1 MTDILNRLLTLSAEN
16 EVVEFKEAK
25 TQYDKDKLGQYFS
38 ALSNEANLKNT
49 ENAWLVLGVK
59 NDRTIVSTIIND
71 NQLNEYKN
79 ELAQHTSPRL
89 SFDKTERVEKDGK
102 TVILCKIPAAPQ
114 GQPVSWKGH
123 YYGRN
128 GESLGA
134 LSDREF
140 DIIRMQNKAFDW
152 SAQII
157 HAATLA
163 DLSKEAI
170 DFARKQYIEKN
181 KKNGQEILQWD
192 DDTFLNKAKV
202 TIQGKITRAAILL
215 LGKPESDHFISP
227 AQAKISWILRDKD
240 NIEKDYAHFS
250 CPLILAVNE
259 VKDKIRNLKY
269 RYIKDDSLFPDEV
282 DQFDPYIIRES
293 LNNCIAHQD
302 YTLNGKINV
311 VEREDAMLTFSNA
324 GSFIPESVERVIKSD
339 APESRYRNP
348 FLANAML
355 NLNMIDTTGSGIKRM
370 FVIQRKK
377 FFPLPD
383 YDLSK
388 NKVQVTIIG
397 RVLDMKYAIKL
408 AQMPDLSLGE
418 IILLDKI
425 VKSKSITDDEAKG
438 LKVKGLIEGRKPNYY
453 ISSSVADVTGEKAT
467 YIKQRGFKDEHYKRM
482 ILEYIRQYG
491 HASKKDIHELI
502 LDLLP
507 SVLDKKKK
515 ENKIRNIVYAM
526 SKKDKTIENQGTKRN
541 SVWVL
546 SLSKKDN

>member
-1 MTDILNRLLTLSAEN
+1 MMEILNKLLALSAEN

-25 TQYDKDKLGQYFS
+25 TQYDKNKLGQYFS
-38 ALSNEANLKNT
+38 ALSNEANLKNV

-59 NDRTIVSTIIND
+59 NDRTIVGTIIND

-79 ELAQHTSPRL
+79 ELTQHTSPRL
-89 SFDKTERVEKDGK
+89 SFDKTERIEKNGK

-140 DIIRMQNKAFDW
+140 DIIRIQNRSFDW

-157 HAATLA
+157 PAAILD

-181 KKNGQEILQWD
+181 KKNEQEILQWD
-192 DDTFLNKAKV
+192 DTTFLNKAKV

-240 NIEKDYAHFS
+240 NIEKDYAHFG
-250 CPLILAVNE
+250 CPFILAVNE
-259 VKDKIRNLKY
+259 VKDKVRNLKY

-408 AQMPDLSLGE
+408 AQMPDLSLDE
-418 IILLDKI
+418 IMLLDKI
-425 VKSKSITDDEAKG
+425 AKQKKLSGEEAKS
-438 LKVKGLIEGRKPNYY
+438 LKAKHLIEGRKPNYFISANVANATDEKEKY
-453 ISSSVADVTGEKAT
+453 IRM
-467 YIKQRGFKDEHYKRM
+467 RGFKDDHYKKM
-482 ILEYIRQYG
+482 ILDYIDEYG
-491 HASKKDIHELI
+491 SASKANIDQLLLDI
-502 LDLLP
+502 LP
-507 SVLDKKKK
+507 AVLDEKQKH
-515 ENKIRNIVYAM
+515 NKIHNILYAL
-526 SKKDKTIENQGTKRN
+526 SGKEKKIKNIGTNRYPKWMK
-541 SVWVL
+541 V
-546 SLSKKDN
+546 

>member
-1 MTDILNRLLTLSAEN
+1 
-16 EVVEFKEAK
+16 
-25 TQYDKDKLGQYFS
+25 
-38 ALSNEANLKNT
+38 
-49 ENAWLVLGVK
+49 
-59 NDRTIVSTIIND
+59 
-71 NQLNEYKN
+71 
-79 ELAQHTSPRL
+79 
-89 SFDKTERVEKDGK
+89 
-102 TVILCKIPAAPQ
+102 
-114 GQPVSWKGH
+114 
-123 YYGRN
+123 
-128 GESLGA
+128 
-134 LSDREF
+134 
-140 DIIRMQNKAFDW
+140 
-152 SAQII
+152 
-157 HAATLA
+157 
-163 DLSKEAI
+163 
-170 DFARKQYIEKN
+170 
-181 KKNGQEILQWD
+181 
-192 DDTFLNKAKV
+192 
-202 TIQGKITRAAILL
+202 
-215 LGKPESDHFISP
+215 
-227 AQAKISWILRDKD
+227 
-240 NIEKDYAHFS
+240 
-250 CPLILAVNE
+250 
-259 VKDKIRNLKY
+259 
-269 RYIKDDSLFPDEV
+269 
-282 DQFDPYIIRES
+282 
-293 LNNCIAHQD
+293 
-302 YTLNGKINV
+302 
-311 VEREDAMLTFSNA
+311 
-324 GSFIPESVERVIKSD
+324 
-339 APESRYRNP
+339 
-348 FLANAML
+348 LANAML

-408 AQMPDLSLGE
+408 AQMPDLALGE

>member
-1 MTDILNRLLTLSAEN
+1 MTDILNKLLTLSAEN

-59 NDRTIVSTIIND
+59 NDRTIVGTIIND

-114 GQPVSWKGH
+114 GHPVSWKGH

-140 DIIRMQNKAFDW
+140 DIIRVQNKALDW

-157 HAATLA
+157 PIATLA

-181 KKNGQEILQWD
+181 KKNEQEILQWD
-192 DDTFLNKAKV
+192 DVTFLNKAKV
-202 TIQGKITRAAILL
+202 TIQNKVTRTAILL
-215 LGKPESDHFISP
+215 LGKPESDHFINP

-240 NIEKDYAHFS
+240 NIEKDYAHFG
-250 CPLILAVNE
+250 CPFILAVNE

-311 VEREDAMLTFSNA
+311 VEREDAMLTFINA
-324 GSFIPESVERVIKSD
+324 GSFIPESVEHVIKSD

-388 NKVQVTIIG
+388 NKVQVTIVG
-397 RVLDMKYAIKL
+397 RVLDLKYAIKL
-408 AQMPDLSLGE
+408 AQMPDLLLDE
-418 IILLDKI
+418 IMLLDKI
-425 VKSKSITDDEAKG
+425 AKGKSITDEEAKR
-438 LKVKGLIEGRKPNYY
+438 LKVKRLIEGRKPNYY
-453 ISSSVADVTGEKAT
+453 ISSSVAGVTGEKAT

-482 ILEYIRQYG
+482 ILEYIDKYG
-491 HASKKDIHELI
+491 WASKTNIDELLLDILPAVLNEKQKLNKVRNLI
-502 LDLLP
+502 YAL
-507 SVLDKKKK
+507 SRK
-515 ENKIRNIVYAM
+515 EHI
-526 SKKDKTIENQGTKRN
+526 IENQGTIRYPK
-541 SVWVL
+541 WVR
-546 SLSKKDN
+546 KAKT